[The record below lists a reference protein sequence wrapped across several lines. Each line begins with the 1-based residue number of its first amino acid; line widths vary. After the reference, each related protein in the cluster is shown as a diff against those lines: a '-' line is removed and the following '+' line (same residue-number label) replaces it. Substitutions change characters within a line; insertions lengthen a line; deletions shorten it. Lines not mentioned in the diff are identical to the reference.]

1 MATEEYEPKYKWREA
16 WPGEGHQ
23 DFVSWDGDLQFGR
36 ILLDLTTASRALQWR
51 WAINTIPWQ
60 RQNILPHSGWAPTAR
75 EASKSSM
82 SRSRNCMDGNEFW
95 PGLFHALPPAK
106 ERDPCA
112 RLSAY

>member
-1 MATEEYEPKYKWREA
+1 MTTEEFQPKYKWRES

-36 ILLDLTTASRALQWR
+36 ILLDLATASRALQWR

-75 EASKSSM
+75 EASRRVEELYEQIK
-82 SRSRNCMDGNEFW
+82 
-95 PGLFHALPPAK
+95 GLHG
-106 ERDPCA
+106 R
-112 RLSAY
+112 